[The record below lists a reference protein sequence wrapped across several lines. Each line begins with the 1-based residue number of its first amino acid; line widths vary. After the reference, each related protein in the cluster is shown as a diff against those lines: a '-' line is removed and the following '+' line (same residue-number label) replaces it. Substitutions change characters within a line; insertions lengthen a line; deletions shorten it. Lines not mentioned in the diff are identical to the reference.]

1 MNKLNNKWM
10 RAAIPALLIH
20 CSIGTVYCWST
31 FKEAIANKIGMSTF
45 AVGWAF
51 SLAIFFLG
59 MSAAFAGKMVEKNIH
74 KSSLISCIC
83 FTLGMIGTGI
93 FIQFTSGI
101 LALIGIFISY
111 GCIMGIGLGI
121 GYLTPVKTLMLWFSE
136 QKGLATGISIMGFG
150 LAKAIATPIM
160 ELIQN
165 SLGIAPM
172 FYILGAVYFVMMF
185 LGHLL
190 LKKPDGWVEPEDK
203 NSSFKPL
210 QMFKNKTFLGIW
222 LMFFI
227 NIHCGLALITYEK
240 QILNVAFSGLAVA
253 TMMISVIPS
262 VTAAFNALGRIGY
275 STISDKM
282 KDRNTV
288 YKIIFTSCIV
298 ITAIALIPFAITN
311 GNKSLVFGIIVIA
324 LLIIVNLGY
333 GGGFSTLPALLSAR
347 FGMDKISKIHGLSL
361 SAWAIAGLTGN
372 NMSELILKATNKS
385 YDHILIATLILYVI
399 ALIICITMVNPGK
412 TKYLDKSEEEELKE
426 EELCKK

>member
-1 MNKLNNKWM
+1 MNFLNNKWM
-10 RAAIPALLIH
+10 RSAIPALLIH

-31 FKEAIANKIGMSTF
+31 FKEAIATKIGMSTF

-83 FTLGMIGTGI
+83 FTLGMIGTGL
-93 FIQFTSGI
+93 FIQFATGVV
-101 LALIGIFISY
+101 ALIGIFLCY

-121 GYLTPVKTLMLWFSE
+121 GYLTPVKTLMLWFSDR
-136 QKGLATGISIMGFG
+136 KGLATGISIMGFG

-165 SLGIAPM
+165 NLGISQM

-185 LGHLL
+185 IGHLL
-190 LKKPDGWVEPEDK
+190 LKKPDGWVEEETKDEK
-203 NSSFKPL
+203 FNVVNL
-210 QMFKNKTFLGIW
+210 FKNKTFLGIW

-240 QILNVAFSGLAVA
+240 QILGVTFAGTAYLMAMVS
-253 TMMISVIPS
+253 IIPS

-275 STISDKM
+275 STVSDKM
-282 KDRNTV
+282 KERNTV

-298 ITAIALIPFAITN
+298 VTAIALIPFAISN
-311 GNKSLVFGIIVIA
+311 GSKSVIFGAIVILLLVF
-324 LLIIVNLGY
+324 VNLGY
-333 GGGFSTLPALLSAR
+333 GGGFSTLPALLSER
-347 FGMDKISKIHGLSL
+347 FGMKKISKIHGLTL
-361 SAWAIAGLTGN
+361 SAWAVAGLTGN
-372 NMSELILKATNKS
+372 NMSELILNLSNKT
-385 YDHILIATLILYVI
+385 YDYILIATFILYVV
-399 ALIICITMVNPGK
+399 ALVISIVLVNNK
-412 TKYLDKSEEEELKE
+412 KE
-426 EELCKK
+426 VIESK

>member
-1 MNKLNNKWM
+1 MKFLSNKWT
-10 RAAIPALLIH
+10 RAALPALLLH

-45 AVGWAF
+45 AIGWAF

-59 MSAAFAGKMVEKNIH
+59 MSAAFAGRMVEKNIH
-74 KSSLISCIC
+74 KSSLIACIC
-83 FTLGMIGTGI
+83 FSMGMIGTGL

-101 LALIGIFISY
+101 IALLGIFLCY

-160 ELIQN
+160 EFIQN
-165 SLGIAPM
+165 NLGIEQM

-185 LGHLL
+185 VGHLL
-190 LKKPDGWVEPEDK
+190 LKKPEGWVEPNDDK
-203 NSSFKPL
+203 SDFKAIQL
-210 QMFKNKTFLGIW
+210 FKDKTFLGIW

-240 QILNVAFSGLAVA
+240 QILGVAFAGTALLATV
-253 TMMISVIPS
+253 ISIIPS
-262 VTAAFNALGRIGY
+262 ITAAFNALGRIGY

-282 KDRNTV
+282 KERNTT
-288 YKIIFTSCIV
+288 YKIIFSASII
-298 ITAIALIPFAITN
+298 ITIIALATFAISNGTN
-311 GNKSLVFGIIVIA
+311 SIIFGLITIL
-324 LLIIVNLGY
+324 LLIIVNSGY
-333 GGGFSTLPALLSAR
+333 GGGFSTLPALLSER
-347 FGMDKISKIHGLSL
+347 FGMEKISATHGLAL

-372 NMSELILKATNKS
+372 NMSELILSITNKT
-385 YDHILIATLILYVI
+385 YDYILIATLILYIV
-399 ALIICITMVNPGK
+399 AMVICIKMVNH
-412 TKYLDKSEEEELKE
+412 
-426 EELCKK
+426 KKVSH